1 MASREEIAKAV
12 VVAAEVLGHE
22 LSPVAAGAMARELAG
37 FESTQVSAALRRCV
51 RELRGR
57 LTLADILQRMPN
69 QHPGAEEA
77 WALCPRDEA
86 QTVVWTDAIA
96 EAFGVARPLLQE
108 GDHVA
113 ARMAFRETYNRIV
126 AESHG
131 ATPKWWPSIG
141 HDVHG
146 RARPLLAAAES
157 GRLPADFVR
166 QHVECLPGG
175 EEALRRLG
183 GGDAPLAS
191 LLSDVGGEDMRR
203 AK

>member
-1 MASREEIAKAV
+1 MASRDEIAKAV

-22 LSPVAAGAMARELAG
+22 LSPVAAGAMARELVG
-37 FESTQVSAALRRCV
+37 FEHTQLSAALRRCT

-77 WALCPRDEA
+77 WALCPRSES

-96 EAFGVARPLLQE
+96 EAFGVARPLLE
-108 GDHVA
+108 DGDAVA
-113 ARMAFRETYNRIV
+113 ARMAFRETYNRLV

-131 ATPKWWPSIG
+131 TTPKWWPSIG

-146 RARPLLAAAES
+146 RSAPLLAAAES
-157 GRLPADFVR
+157 GRLPANFVR
-166 QHVECLPGG
+166 QHVEALPGG
-175 EEALRRLG
+175 SESLRRLG
-183 GGDAPLAS
+183 GDSSIAS
-191 LLSDVGGEDMRR
+191 LLADVGEDMRR

>member
-22 LSPVAAGAMARELAG
+22 LSPVAAGAMARELVG
-37 FESTQVSAALRRCV
+37 FESAQVAASLRRCT

-77 WALCPRDEA
+77 WALCPRDES

-96 EAFGVARPLLQE
+96 EAFGVARPLLE
-108 GDHVA
+108 DGDAVA

-126 AESHG
+126 AEAHG
-131 ATPKWWPSIG
+131 STPKWWPSIG
-141 HDVHG
+141 HDVYG
-146 RARPLLAAAES
+146 RARPLLAAAEA
-157 GRLPADFVR
+157 GRLTDDFVR
-166 QHVECLPGG
+166 QHVEALPGG

-183 GGDAPLAS
+183 GGGAS
-191 LLSDVGGEDMRR
+191 IAGLLTDVSGEDMRR

>member
-1 MASREEIAKAV
+1 MVSREEISKAV

-22 LSPVAAGAMARELAG
+22 LSPVAATAMARELVG
-37 FESTQVSAALRRCV
+37 FEHAHVSAALRRCV

-57 LTLADILQRMPN
+57 LTLADILQRMPG
-69 QHPGAEEA
+69 QHPSAEEA

-96 EAFGVARPLLQE
+96 EAFGVARPLLRD
-108 GDHVA
+108 GDEVG
-113 ARMAFRETYNRIV
+113 ARMAFRSAYSRIV
-126 AESHG
+126 AEDHG
-131 ATPKWWPSIG
+131 SAPKWWPSIG

-146 RARPLLAAAES
+146 RARPLLAAVEA

-166 QHVECLPGG
+166 QHIEALPGG
-175 EEALRRLG
+175 EESLRRLS
-183 GGDAPLAS
+183 GGDSTIGS
-191 LLSDVGGEDMRR
+191 LLAGVGEDLRR